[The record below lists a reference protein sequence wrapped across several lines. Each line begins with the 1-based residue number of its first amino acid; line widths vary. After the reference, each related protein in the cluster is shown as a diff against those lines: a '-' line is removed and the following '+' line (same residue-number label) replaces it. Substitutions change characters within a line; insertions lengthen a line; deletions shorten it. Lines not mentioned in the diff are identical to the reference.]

1 MHHAT
6 LCSLFYSKCEEEKGP
21 CQYAMHETAPSYY
34 ELKTKSTKAV
44 QTNNTLLRRS
54 YGHLVGLIGLMAEL
68 SERVGQEPS
77 LERLQLVFVTSSRR
91 RLLLVFVR
99 GAGRRSSSL
108 RLGGLLQLRAV
119 VVLLRPAP

>member
-21 CQYAMHETAPSYY
+21 CQYTMHETAPSYY

-77 LERLQLVFVTSSRR
+77 LERLK
-91 RLLLVFVR
+91 LVFVR
-99 GAGRRSSSL
+99 GAGRSNSL
-108 RLGGLLQLRAV
+108 RLGGQMQLRAV
-119 VVLLRPAP
+119 VVMLRPAP

>member
-21 CQYAMHETAPSYY
+21 CQYAMHETSPSYY

-44 QTNNTLLRRS
+44 LRRS

-77 LERLQLVFVTSSRR
+77 LERLKLVFA
-91 RLLLVFVR
+91 R
-99 GAGRRSSSL
+99 GAGRSSSL

-119 VVLLRPAP
+119 VVMLRPAP